1 MKPGS
6 NRVQLTEGPVGDSI
20 RSLMWPMMLGMI
32 ALFSYN
38 LADTFFVGQLGTL
51 ELAAISFT
59 FPVGFIV
66 GAVTMGFGI
75 GTASVCSQLFGAK
88 KHEDVERVAVH
99 AMLLGLITGAC
110 VIVLGLATIDPLF
123 TLLGADETTLP
134 IIRRYISIYYWGG
147 IFLVVPMINNSLL
160 RASGNAKT
168 PAQIMT
174 IAAVTNIILDPILI
188 FGMFGLPRLEVEGAA
203 IATVIANAGTMVA
216 SILAIVYKEKLVT
229 FRHLWASKII
239 DSWRRIL
246 HVGLPSMASSLI
258 APMTTAFITYQVAQ
272 FGQEAVAGFG
282 VASRVEGV
290 SLLALMALSAA
301 VTPMVGQNYGAM
313 NFQRVQDSVN
323 WCYRFALAYG
333 LVVAAIMAIGSSYIA
348 GVFTDSE
355 TAISTANMH
364 MRIVPISY
372 IGLGAAMTANSA
384 FNAISKPLPGMFVS
398 MTRTILVYAPLA
410 FVLAKLFG
418 LVGVFAAACAANF
431 IAGSVGFAWFRMV
444 FAHKMAD
451 HESPVQAPS

>member
-1 MKPGS
+1 MSNGS
-6 NRVQLTEGPVGDSI
+6 NRINLTDGPVGKSI
-20 RSLMWPMMLGMI
+20 RSLMWPMLMGMI

-38 LADTFFVGQLGTL
+38 IADTYFVGQLGTL

-75 GTASVCSQLFGAK
+75 GTSSVCARLFGADRL
-88 KHEDVERVAVH
+88 EDVERVAIH

-110 VIVLGLATIDPLF
+110 VVVLGLTTIDPF
-123 TLLGADETTLP
+123 FRLLGADDTTLP

-147 IFLVVPMINNSLL
+147 IFLVVPMIANSVL

-174 IAAVTNIILDPILI
+174 IAAVSNIILDPILI
-188 FGMFGLPRLEVEGAA
+188 FGLFGFPRLEVEGAA
-203 IATVIANAGTMVA
+203 IATVLSNAGTMVA
-216 SILAIVYKEKLVT
+216 AVLAIVYKEKLVT
-229 FRHLWASKII
+229 FRHLWISKIL

-290 SLLALMALSAA
+290 ALMAMMALSAA

-313 NFQRVQDSVN
+313 NYDRVQMSVN
-323 WCYRFALAYG
+323 WSYRFSLVYG
-333 LVVAAIMAIGSSYIA
+333 LTVAGILAIGSGWIA
-348 GVFTDSE
+348 GIFTEDAK
-355 TAISTANMH
+355 AIATANLH

-372 IGLGAAMTANSA
+372 FALGAAMTANSA
-384 FNAISKPLPGMFVS
+384 FNAIGKPVPGMIIS

-410 FVLAKLFG
+410 FLFANLFG
-418 LVGVFAAACAANF
+418 LVGVFAAACTANF
-431 IAGSVGFAWFRMV
+431 IAGGLGIAWFQMV
-444 FAHKMAD
+444 FRHKLAD
-451 HESPVQAPS
+451 SPQAVQTPS